1 MAVYLPE
8 VDLALWLPRID
19 ETQHIPSDRWL
30 ATCNA
35 TVNGQSFFQSRFSG
49 SNPDS
54 PTQFGMCFT
63 AADSDA
69 GPPVFMTLF

>member
-8 VDLALWLPRID
+8 VDLAFWLPRTD

-30 ATCNA
+30 ATCNV

-49 SNPDS
+49 GSNP
-54 PTQFGMCFT
+54 PMQFGMCFT